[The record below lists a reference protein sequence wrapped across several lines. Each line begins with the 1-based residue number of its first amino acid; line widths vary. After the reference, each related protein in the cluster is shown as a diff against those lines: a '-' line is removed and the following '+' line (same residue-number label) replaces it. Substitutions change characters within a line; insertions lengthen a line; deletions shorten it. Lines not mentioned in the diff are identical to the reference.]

1 MSSDRDEFLKKKL
14 KKETGLRHPL
24 KKIEPK
30 VQPSRREEKIETKTS
45 NSIKPKK
52 VIKKALGLL
61 KNLTPVGTAASAIK
75 IVRENAK
82 RAERKLNNERLNP
95 GKTPKPMKTGGM
107 VPSGFPND
115 SYRARLTSG
124 EVVLPKPPDPYSLE
138 SILGKM
144 GGTKNKVSLEGNP
157 TITLNINSNN
167 PNMTID
173 SQQKKMIQDSIVDSV
188 LRIFSNGGDVNS
200 MYQSTSGKY
209 PSARKI

>member
-14 KKETGLRHPL
+14 KKETGLRHPLGDPNKETGLRHPL

-61 KNLTPVGTAASAIK
+61 KNLTPVGTATSAIK

-95 GKTPKPMKTGGM
+95 GKTPKPMKTGG
-107 VPSGFPND
+107 
-115 SYRARLTSG
+115 RAAYKDGS
-124 EVVLPKPPDPYSLE
+124 VC
-138 SILGKM
+138 KM
-144 GGTKNKVSLEGNP
+144 TTKGRGRAYGN
-157 TITLNINSNN
+157 NS
-167 PNMTID
+167 
-173 SQQKKMIQDSIVDSV
+173 
-188 LRIFSNGGDVNS
+188 
-200 MYQSTSGKY
+200 
-209 PSARKI
+209 